1 VEGKRLGSTTAG
13 HASREASLDGPHSG
27 RPMAERTLCSSGK
40 ESATRIGEG
49 LKGPKEKPLLKLNHG
64 SGNLR
69 CSLKELWG
77 RDITETQFTLV
88 FLVPQ
93 HD

>member
-1 VEGKRLGSTTAG
+1 MEGKRPRSTTAG
-13 HASREASLDGPHSG
+13 HVSREGQLR
-27 RPMAERTLCSSGK
+27 RPIAERTLRSFGK

-49 LKGPKEKPLLKLNHG
+49 LKGPKEKPLLRLNHG
-64 SGNLR
+64 SGNSR

-77 RDITETQFTLV
+77 SDITETQFILV
-88 FLVPQ
+88 FLVPE